1 MKLLGC
7 LILSMFLCNT
17 AIAQDKGKF
26 TFLGEGE
33 CAPFE
38 GTLFDIDA
46 TAEVVTLKP
55 KLKKECNLK
64 LDFEL
69 SKLRTE
75 LQLEIDN
82 LQIHH
87 DSVIQEKDLTIASQL
102 SQIEQMQTAIKH
114 LAPNNKWVWFAGGV
128 AAGVVVS
135 YGAYEVFN

>member
-33 CAPFE
+33 CAPFQ
-38 GTLFDIDA
+38 GTLFDVDA

-69 SKLRTE
+69 SKLRTD

-82 LQIHH
+82 QKIHYE
-87 DSVIQEKDLTIASQL
+87 SMIQGKDLIIQ
-102 SQIEQMQTAIKH
+102 SQIEQIDQMETAIKT
-114 LAPNNKWVWFAGGV
+114 LAPNNKWLWFAGGV
-128 AAGVVVS
+128 VGGIALS
-135 YGAYEVFN
+135 YGAYEVYN

>member
-17 AIAQDKGKF
+17 AIAQDKGRF

-46 TAEVVTLKP
+46 TAEVVTLK
-55 KLKKECNLK
+55 
-64 LDFEL
+64 
-69 SKLRTE
+69 KLRTD

-82 LQIHH
+82 QKIHYE
-87 DSVIQEKDLTIASQL
+87 SMIQGKDLIIQ
-102 SQIEQMQTAIKH
+102 SQIEQIDQMETAIKT
-114 LAPNNKWVWFAGGV
+114 LAPNNKWLWFAGGV
-128 AAGVVVS
+128 VGGIALS
-135 YGAYEVFN
+135 YGAYEVYN